1 MKKSVF
7 IVLAAV
13 LAFGMLTACSR
24 GGKGNSGSISIR
36 FATWD
41 DAEDLDAQQA
51 LVDRFNSSNSN
62 IKVAIEA
69 YGDDFDAK
77 IAASMGSKDAP
88 DVMYMWNYPAY
99 YGGLEVL
106 DPYIEKEGKNFRS
119 NYFEAVWTYNSISGK
134 VYGMPVGFTTHVLY
148 YNIDMFDKAG
158 VSYPNESWTWND
170 LRNAARIITEYYN
183 DGKTKGFVFP
193 LEYDPYDYEMYLW
206 ANGTAFSDASGK
218 IDGFVNGP
226 AAVEVYTFFQNLLKD
241 GYAVADEDGYGT
253 SIIRNG
259 SAAMYIN
266 GSWPIS
272 GLRDAGIN
280 FNVAPLPMFKPGQ
293 KAPSILSSSGLAM
306 SVDSK
311 NKGAAW
317 EFIKFWT
324 GTDANIARIDYELP
338 VLISV
343 TQSQNVES
351 DPIKGMFYNMLR
363 RSEGYTPASFIVD
376 NWSQISDRILLAM
389 EKMWN
394 PTSYTDPQEAADA
407 VVR

>member
-1 MKKSVF
+1 MKKLV
-7 IVLAAV
+7 IIALAAV
-13 LAFGMLTACSR
+13 LIFGMLAACSKSAAKSP
-24 GGKGNSGSISIR
+24 GKITIR

-51 LVDRFNSSNSN
+51 LVDRFNASQET
-62 IKVAIEA
+62 IKVVIEA
-69 YGDDFDAK
+69 YGDDFDTK

-106 DPYIEKEGKNFRS
+106 YPYIAREGSGFKS
-119 NYFEAVWTYNSISGK
+119 NYFEAMWPYNSIGGK

-158 VSYPNESWTWND
+158 VSYPNASWTWND
-170 LRNAARIITEYYN
+170 LRQAAKSITEYYHDN
-183 DGKTKGFVFP
+183 KTKGFVFP

-206 ANGTAFSDASGK
+206 ANNTAFSDASGK

-226 AAVEVYTFFQNLLKD
+226 AAIEVYSFFQNLLKE

-272 GLRDAGIN
+272 SLRNAGVN
-280 FNVAPLPMFKPGQ
+280 FDVAPIPMFKSGK
-293 KAPSILSSSGLAM
+293 KAPSILSSSGLSM
-306 SVDSK
+306 SKDSSGK
-311 NKGAAW
+311 DAAW

-324 GTDANIARIDYELP
+324 GADANIARIDYELP
-338 VLISV
+338 VLKSV
-343 TQSQNVES
+343 TQSQNVEN
-351 DPIKGMFYNMLR
+351 DPIKKMFYDMLR
-363 RSEGYTPASFIVD
+363 QSEGYTPSSFIVD
-376 NWSQISDRILLAM
+376 SWSQLNDSILLAM

-394 PTSYTDPQEAADA
+394 PTSYTSPKEAADA
-407 VVR
+407 VVK